1 MDLIGVRYMLM
12 RKVNSDEK
20 QKLISFYKRVC
31 REIGSDH
38 TPYWEV
44 GVYPTYQDLEN
55 DVDEGRAYGYFEE
68 DDLLGAAIISRG
80 EDPAYVSHDWAYK
93 ADDDRIGIIHLFVM
107 DSSCRGKG
115 QGRVFLNYLL
125 KEMKELDMD
134 VCHLD
139 ALGDNIPAIKFY
151 EKCGFETSGETLVYY
166 EDLGDTP
173 VYMFEYDLKNIQ

>member
-1 MDLIGVRYMLM
+1 MLM

-80 EDPAYVSHDWAYK
+80 EDPAYVSHENCCSISVLYWK
-93 ADDDRIGIIHLFVM
+93 RKTLFKVLFCLAAIT
-107 DSSCRGKG
+107 DVSLRLSVRTSW
-115 QGRVFLNYLL
+115 L
-125 KEMKELDMD
+125 KMGL
-134 VCHLD
+134 
-139 ALGDNIPAIKFY
+139 
-151 EKCGFETSGETLVYY
+151 
-166 EDLGDTP
+166 P
-173 VYMFEYDLKNIQ
+173 VHRSILITE